1 LYFESTKSKYFKTC
15 FLWFRLIIVSLKSLT
30 ISLSNLNVVN
40 FMELVAEVLKITAGG
55 RQIAI
60 LGEETASLI
69 GVHSSDRI
77 RITYGD
83 QQIIAIANLA
93 THFPKNHIGLY
104 EEISETLGLKGDET
118 VSVQLAQLP
127 ESLGHVRAK
136 LRGERLRE
144 HDMITIVRD
153 VVERHLSEVEIAAFL
168 TALNIY
174 GLSIGENEVL
184 SRAMVETGKTLDFG
198 EAPILD
204 KHSIGGIPGDKTS
217 LLVVPIVAA
226 AGFKIPKTSSRAVTS
241 PAGTADRVESLCPV
255 NLSINEIKTVVEE
268 TNGCLVWGG
277 ALDLAPADDMF
288 IQVEYPLGIDPLL
301 LPSIMSKKKAIGA
314 THIVIDIPT
323 GSGAKI
329 KSMTEAYTLASD
341 FVDLGKRLGMN
352 IQCAL
357 TFGEQPIGY
366 AVGPALEAQEA
377 LTALMGDGPADLKEK
392 AVSLAGMLFEM
403 VGVEG
408 GRQKA
413 ENVLKSGRAE
423 SKLREIIEAQ
433 GGNPRVKPDEI
444 AVGDKKVEVTANQA
458 GRVLW
463 ISTEDIVRI
472 AKAAGAPR
480 GKGAGVVLK
489 AKLGEAVR
497 KDGVLLEIYAERSGK
512 LESALELA
520 KRLQPVVLS
529 KKPEEQMLLDR
540 VPEKIAGEK
549 PFILER

>member
-1 LYFESTKSKYFKTC
+1 
-15 FLWFRLIIVSLKSLT
+15 
-30 ISLSNLNVVN
+30 
-40 FMELVAEVLKITAGG
+40 MELIAEVLNITAGG
-55 RQIAI
+55 RRIAI
-60 LGEETASLI
+60 LGEETARLL

-77 RITYGD
+77 CITYCER
-83 QQIIAIANLA
+83 QLIAIANVA
-93 THFPKNHIGLY
+93 MHFLKNRIGLY
-104 EEISETLGLKGDET
+104 EEISETLGLKTDET
-118 VSVQLAQLP
+118 VDVHLAQLP
-127 ESLGHVRAK
+127 ESLNYVRAK

-144 HDMITIVRD
+144 HDIVTIVKD

-168 TALNIY
+168 TALNIH
-174 GLSIGENEVL
+174 GLSMGESEAL

-226 AGFKIPKTSSRAVTS
+226 AGFTIPKTSSRAVTS
-241 PAGTADRVESLCPV
+241 PAGTADRFETLCPV
-255 NLSINEIKTVVEE
+255 NLSISEIKDVVEK

-277 ALDLAPADDMF
+277 ALDLAPADDLF

-314 THIVIDIPT
+314 THIAIDIPT
-323 GSGAKI
+323 GNGAKI
-329 KSMTEAYTLASD
+329 KNMTEAYTLASD

-357 TFGEQPIGY
+357 TFGEQPIGH

-377 LTALMGDGPADLKEK
+377 LTALMGSSSADLKEK

-413 ENVLKSGRAE
+413 EHVLRSGRAE
-423 SKLREIIEAQ
+423 KKLREIIEAQ
-433 GGNPRVKPDEI
+433 GGNPWIKPDELP
-444 AVGDKKVEVTANQA
+444 VGANKAEVTANQA

-463 ISTEDIVRI
+463 ISTVDIANI

-480 GKGAGVVLK
+480 EKGAGVLLK
-489 AKLGEAVR
+489 AKLGEAVK
-497 KDGVLLEIYAERSGK
+497 KDGALLEIYAERSSK
-512 LESALELA
+512 LESAFELA

-540 VPEKIAGEK
+540 VPEKVASDK
-549 PFILER
+549 LFMLER